1 MSELLTAKDVE
12 VKIFKKVRFGGYSV
26 PEVEDFLNQ
35 VADDLEAY
43 VTQLDEKDAR
53 IQELES
59 FVKKQEAMTDAIKDA
74 LIQARKAAK
83 DMEEQARTQTEKILA
98 EADEEAKKHVAE
110 ADGLVQ
116 ARIDEAER
124 KANDI
129 IAQAKISAE
138 EISQSTQNERAKAE
152 YSLSNIEQEL
162 ESKRREADEKANEI
176 LSSARAEAK
185 KIIGDAERETAEYES
200 QIRFLNLQKQQ
211 FLKDAYSLLIDFG
224 KIVDRAQEDIDAET
238 AEFPPEEIPAK
249 EPENTPAP
257 EIHTVKISEQPN
269 EAAETVNDTA
279 EEE

>member
-1 MSELLTAKDVE
+1 MSDLLTAKDVE

-43 VTQLDEKDAR
+43 VTQIDEKDAR

-83 DMEEQARTQTEKILA
+83 DMEEQARTQTEKILSD
-98 EADEEAKKHVAE
+98 ADEEAKKHVAE

-116 ARIDEAER
+116 ARLDEAER

-129 IAQAKISAE
+129 IAQAKITAE
-138 EISQSTQNERAKAE
+138 EITQSTQDKRAKAE
-152 YSLSNIEQEL
+152 HSLSNIEYEL
-162 ESKRREADEKANEI
+162 QTRRHEAETKAEEI
-176 LSSARAEAK
+176 LSSAKAEARK
-185 KIIGDAERETAEYES
+185 LLDNAALEAS
-200 QIRFLNLQKQQ
+200 QHEGQMRFLNLQKQQ

-224 KIVDRAQEDIDAET
+224 KIIDRAQEDIDAEIA
-238 AEFPPEEIPAK
+238 AEAPEHRDYSPEPAPGQPEEEPANDFY
-249 EPENTPAP
+249 PPA
-257 EIHTVKISEQPN
+257 Q
-269 EAAETVNDTA
+269 
-279 EEE
+279 EEV

>member
-53 IQELES
+53 IQELEA
-59 FVKKQEAMTDAIKDA
+59 FVKKQESMTDAIKDA

-98 EADEEAKKHVAE
+98 EADEEAKRHVAE

-129 IAQAKISAE
+129 IAQARINAE
-138 EISQSTQNERAKAE
+138 EITQSTQDRRAKAE
-152 YSLSNIEQEL
+152 HSLSSIEHELNAKRQEA
-162 ESKRREADEKANEI
+162 EAHAEAI
-176 LSSARAEAK
+176 LSSAKAEAK
-185 KIIGDAERETAEYES
+185 KLLDDAEREAS
-200 QIRFLNLQKQQ
+200 QHEGQMRYLSSQKQQ

-224 KIVDRAQEDIDAET
+224 KIIDRAQEDIDAEIAAGT
-238 AEFPPEEIPAK
+238 PEYREYSNDSAPAYT
-249 EPENTPAP
+249 EPAPAP
-257 EIHTVKISEQPN
+257 EQPEEPANDISAPE
-269 EAAETVNDTA
+269 EA
-279 EEE
+279 

>member
-1 MSELLTAKDVE
+1 MSDLLTAKDVE

-43 VTQLDEKDAR
+43 VTQLDEKEAR
-53 IQELES
+53 IQELEA

-98 EADEEAKKHVAE
+98 QAEEEAKQHVAE

-138 EISQSTQNERAKAE
+138 EISQSTQDRRAQAE

-162 ESKRREADEKANEI
+162 ESKRRESEAKASEI
-176 LSSARAEAK
+176 LSSAREEAK
-185 KIIGDAERETAEYES
+185 KILGDAERETSEYES
-200 QIRFLNLQKQQ
+200 RLRFLSLQKQQ

-224 KIVDRAQEDIDAET
+224 KIVDNAQEEIDAEM
-238 AEFPPEEIPAK
+238 ADFPPSELPA
-249 EPENTPAP
+249 ENRDIHSSP
-257 EIHTVKISEQPN
+257 EIQTFSISPKPE
-269 EAAETVNDTA
+269 ETAGTVNDKA
-279 EEE
+279 NEE

>member
-1 MSELLTAKDVE
+1 MSDLLTAKDVE

-53 IQELES
+53 IQELEA

-138 EISQSTQNERAKAE
+138 EITQSTKDKRAQAE
-152 YSLSNIEQEL
+152 YSLSNIEHEL
-162 ESKRREADEKANEI
+162 ESKRREAELKAEEI
-176 LSSARAEAK
+176 ISSAKTEAK
-185 KIIGDAERETAEYES
+185 KILGDAEHEAAQYES
-200 QIRFLNLQKQQ
+200 QIRTLTLQKQQ

-224 KIVDRAQEDIDAET
+224 KIVDRAQEDIDSGAADLT
-238 AEFPPEEIPAK
+238 PEEIPERMPDITAS
-249 EPENTPAP
+249 PESHVSIP
-257 EIHTVKISEQPN
+257 ERPEVT
-269 EAAETVNDTA
+269 AGTVNDNA

>member
-43 VTQLDEKDAR
+43 VTQIDEKDAR
-53 IQELES
+53 IQELEA

-98 EADEEAKKHVAE
+98 EADEEAKRHVAE
-110 ADGLVQ
+110 ADGMVQ
-116 ARIDEAER
+116 ARINEAER

-138 EISQSTQNERAKAE
+138 EITQSTQDRRAQAE
-152 YSLSNIEQEL
+152 YSLSNIESEL
-162 ESKRREADEKANEI
+162 EARRREAESKAEEI
-176 LSSARAEAK
+176 ISSAKEEAR
-185 KIIGDAERETAEYES
+185 KIIDDAENERDGYEK
-200 QIRFLNLQKQQ
+200 QIRFLNLHKQQ
-211 FLKDAYSLLIDFG
+211 FMKDAYSLLIDFG
-224 KIVDRAQEDIDAET
+224 KIVDRAQEDIDAEM
-238 AEFPPEEIPAK
+238 AAFPPEEAPDIQSADIPAK
-249 EPENTPAP
+249 PEESP
-257 EIHTVKISEQPN
+257 ETL
-269 EAAETVNDTA
+269 NDGSSVQ
-279 EEE
+279 

>member
-1 MSELLTAKDVE
+1 MSDLLTAKDVE

-43 VTQLDEKDAR
+43 VTQLDEKEAR

-59 FVKKQEAMTDAIKDA
+59 FVKKQESMTDAIKDA

-98 EADEEAKKHVAE
+98 DADEEARQHVAE

-116 ARIDEAER
+116 ARLDEAER

-129 IAQAKISAE
+129 IAQARITAN
-138 EISQSTQNERAKAE
+138 EITQSSQDRRAKAE
-152 YSLSNIEQEL
+152 HSLSSIEQEI
-162 ESKRREADEKANEI
+162 EARRREAEAQAEEI
-176 LSSARAEAK
+176 ISSAKNEAMK
-185 KIIGDAERETAEYES
+185 LLDDAELEASHHEGQMRYLT
-200 QIRFLNLQKQQ
+200 QQKQQ

-224 KIVDRAQEDIDAET
+224 KIIDRAQEDIDAEL
-238 AEFPPEEIPAK
+238 ASGPQEHYGGDESLP
-249 EPENTPAP
+249 
-257 EIHTVKISEQPN
+257 VREQPQ
-269 EAAETVNDTA
+269 ESADDIPDQ
-279 EEE
+279 EE

>member
-1 MSELLTAKDVE
+1 MSDLLTAKDVE

-53 IQELES
+53 IQELEA

-138 EISQSTQNERAKAE
+138 EITQSTKDKRAQAE
-152 YSLSNIEQEL
+152 YSLSNIEHEL
-162 ESKRREADEKANEI
+162 ESKRREAELKAEEI
-176 LSSARAEAK
+176 ISSAKTEAK
-185 KIIGDAERETAEYES
+185 KILGDAEHEAAQYES
-200 QIRFLNLQKQQ
+200 QIRTLTLQKQQ

-224 KIVDRAQEDIDAET
+224 KIVDRAQEDIDAEA
-238 AEFPPEEIPAK
+238 AEFPPEEIPERMPDITAS
-249 EPENTPAP
+249 PESHVSIPQRP
-257 EIHTVKISEQPN
+257 EVT
-269 EAAETVNDTA
+269 AGTVNDNA

>member
-1 MSELLTAKDVE
+1 MSDLLTAKDVE

-43 VTQLDEKDAR
+43 VTQIDEKDAR

-59 FVKKQEAMTDAIKDA
+59 FVKKQESMTDAIKDA

-98 EADEEAKKHVAE
+98 EADEEAKQHVAE

-116 ARIDEAER
+116 ARLDEAER

-129 IAQAKISAE
+129 IAKARISAE
-138 EISQSTQNERAKAE
+138 EITQSTQNRQAKAE
-152 YSLSNIEQEL
+152 HSLSNIEHEL
-162 ESKRREADEKANEI
+162 ETRRREAESQAEEI
-176 LSSARAEAK
+176 LSSAKAEAK
-185 KIIGDAERETAEYES
+185 KLLDDAQQETSHHES
-200 QIRFLNLQKQQ
+200 QMRFLSLQKQQ

-224 KIVDRAQEDIDAET
+224 KIIDRAQEDIDAEIAADV
-238 AEFPPEEIPAK
+238 AEHRTHDGETERDEAGEPSDDAPEVIPEEEIL
-249 EPENTPAP
+249 PEQA
-257 EIHTVKISEQPN
+257 
-269 EAAETVNDTA
+269 
-279 EEE
+279 

>member
-12 VKIFKKVRFGGYSV
+12 VKIFKRVRFGGYAV

-43 VTQLDEKDAR
+43 VTQIDEKDAR

-83 DMEEQARTQTEKILA
+83 DMEEQARTQTEKILSD
-98 EADEEAKKHVAE
+98 ADEEAKKHVAE

-116 ARIDEAER
+116 ARLDEAER

-129 IAQAKISAE
+129 IAQAKITAE
-138 EISQSTQNERAKAE
+138 EITQSTQDKRAKAE
-152 YSLSNIEQEL
+152 HSLSNIEYEL
-162 ESKRREADEKANEI
+162 QTRRHEAETKAEEI
-176 LSSARAEAK
+176 LSSAKAEARK
-185 KIIGDAERETAEYES
+185 LLDNAAHEAS
-200 QIRFLNLQKQQ
+200 QHEGQMRFLNLQKQQ

-224 KIVDRAQEDIDAET
+224 KIIDRAQEDIDAEIA
-238 AEFPPEEIPAK
+238 AEAPERRDYSPESAPEQPEEP
-249 EPENTPAP
+249 
-257 EIHTVKISEQPN
+257 
-269 EAAETVNDTA
+269 VNDPFSYSDA
-279 EEE
+279 AQEEV